1 MRGKVEKGGDERG
14 ESSASNTLTHTPN
27 PLDFLNKHNMLKLI
41 TPWAYHICHLSHSHI
56 NDHNTLF
63 DSFEHHF
70 NTLVSDYLALWD
82 DFCLFHILYETFR
95 GYLLAISV
103 FNSWFTRCKH
113 ESIYDVIHILYVF
126 KLIMKLISLM
136 MFSLKALIPRQ
147 GNHHYKRF

>member
-1 MRGKVEKGGDERG
+1 MRGKVEKGWDERG
-14 ESSASNTLTHTPN
+14 GSSASNTLTHTPN

-103 FNSWFTRCKH
+103 LNSWFTRCKH

-126 KLIMKLISLM
+126 KLIIKLISLM
-136 MFSLKALIPRQ
+136 IFCLKLLYHVKVIIL
-147 GNHHYKRF
+147 